1 MNYSIK
7 KYTHITKSDREA
19 IKSYLEINLSIR
31 KIANILHKNP
41 STVSRE
47 IKRNLDKFGKYSP
60 FYADI
65 KAQRRHYH
73 KYYFKFLNSKYS
85 EFSELF
91 LKKFDKKILWGKT
104 YP

>member
-41 STVSRE
+41 STVSTCVSQ
-47 IKRNLDKFGKYSP
+47 F
-60 FYADI
+60 
-65 KAQRRHYH
+65 
-73 KYYFKFLNSKYS
+73 
-85 EFSELF
+85 
-91 LKKFDKKILWGKT
+91 
-104 YP
+104 